1 VYIYIYVSYVYRH
14 AFIRAHKYTHTYVCI
29 YTDMRTYTHAYIH
42 ERQSQLIESLRMS
55 KNTTRESRK
64 EKIEKNT

>member
-1 VYIYIYVSYVYRH
+1 MCTYIYVSYVYRH
-14 AFIRAHKYTHTYVCI
+14 AFIHAHKYTHTH
-29 YTDMRTYTHAYIH
+29 TYAFIQTCAHTRMHIH